1 MDQGLVFEPLSV
13 SGGNTRK
20 VFGNSS
26 ARVYPSDTAS
36 KLAESLEQDI
46 SI

>member
-26 ARVYPSDTAS
+26 ARVYPSDTA